1 MTEDIRQKVL
11 DYLARRREV
20 VDRRLLSRPEP
31 PPEVGFPAD
40 VEAGAVGGRDRLE
53 RPVAAGDRQ
62 TDEDLLAAAGV
73 EAGAYLGLE
82 DGAGDPRLGGGGVD
96 RRRRRAQVVVVLEG
110 LGDDRESVY
119 RFGLDV
125 VTELCERLLAGGAP
139 GLHIYT
145 LNRANTSLALWR
157 RLDG

>member
-1 MTEDIRQKVL
+1 MPIGNYAQ
-11 DYLARRREV
+11 LARFSAMCGAEIPRWLR
-20 VDRRLLSRPEP
+20 RRLE
-31 PPEVGFPAD
+31 GF
-40 VEAGAVGGRDRLE
+40 
-53 RPVAAGDRQ
+53 
-62 TDEDLLAAAGV
+62 
-73 EAGAYLGLE
+73 
-82 DGAGDPRLGGGGVD
+82 
-96 RRRRRAQVVVVLEG
+96 
-110 LGDDRESVY
+110 GDDRESVY